1 MINIFFD
8 DLDVLY
14 HLAKFGKI
22 VLRAGAVGAK
32 MVFVFVFCFLFL
44 GEGSPS
50 ESGALCLR
58 VVHNLN
64 KHCVA
69 VYRPI
74 STMFS
79 ASFSEWIALSV
90 ALHSSHFRNNFREI
104 SVKNCKKSKNRRKSL
119 CAPLRIDR

>member
-32 MVFVFVFCFLFL
+32 MVFLFLFL

-79 ASFSEWIALSV
+79 ASFSEWIAPLDV
-90 ALHSSHFRNNFREI
+90 VHSSYFCR
-104 SVKNCKKSKNRRKSL
+104 
-119 CAPLRIDR
+119 